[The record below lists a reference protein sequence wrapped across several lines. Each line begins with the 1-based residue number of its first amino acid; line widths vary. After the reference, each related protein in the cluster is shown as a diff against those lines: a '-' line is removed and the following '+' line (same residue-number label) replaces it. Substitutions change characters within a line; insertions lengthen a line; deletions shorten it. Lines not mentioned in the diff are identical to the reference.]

1 MVVFVPIVTV
11 RRVMVKKRAD
21 IRKIHRERVF
31 REEEESRRE
40 HKSVDKKTEEPVEK
54 PSEKP
59 PVQEEETIQEDKIQG
74 ETDNWENLEYAHIPS
89 QWRKSSDKAS
99 EKQEE

>member
-1 MVVFVPIVTV
+1 VLWSRNVQISARSTEKGF
-11 RRVMVKKRAD
+11 
-21 IRKIHRERVF
+21 F

-40 HKSVDKKTEEPVEK
+40 HKPVDKKTEEPVEK

-74 ETDNWENLEYAHIPS
+74 ETDNWENLEYAHIPQS
-89 QWRKSSDKAS
+89 V
-99 EKQEE
+99 EKVF